1 MSGSTLEAQVVIA
14 GAGPAGIATALRL
27 AQNGVSDVLPL
38 DAQDYPRDK
47 TCGSGLSP
55 RCLEVLRELKI
66 WDRVAAHAYPIHGMV
81 LTTPNGDQVDL
92 PSGDVEVAI
101 CLRRVLDHAMLQAAI
116 DLGVR
121 FVPRFKVGDVI
132 VEGGRAVG
140 VHGDQDRQARGR
152 YVVVATGAHSRQNV
166 DPAPAHAIS
175 TIMGWWEGVPFKPN
189 YLEMMFDPAIAP
201 YYGWLFPE
209 GPNRVNIGITYWDP
223 GVKHNAKTLFEGFL
237 DRQLGDRLRN
247 ATRLGGY
254 RGHPIKFNY
263 RLPRLTAPG
272 RVVVGEAGRM
282 THPATGEGISQGMR
296 SGVFAADALT
306 AILQRGRNERL
317 AFAAYEARCTAA
329 FVPSFLA
336 GGAFLKAVDAGVLDV
351 AARWSRNPK
360 LNVVTRTLL
369 ANL

>member
-1 MSGSTLEAQVVIA
+1 MSESTLEAQVVIA

-27 AQNGVSDVLPL
+27 ARNGVRDVLLL

-55 RCLEVLRELKI
+55 RCIEVLRELGI
-66 WDRVAAHAYPIHGMV
+66 WERVEPHAYPIHGMT
-81 LTTPNGDQVDL
+81 LTTPNGDKVDL

-101 CLRRVLDHAMLQAAI
+101 CLRRVLDYAILQAAI

-121 FVPRFKVGDVI
+121 FVPRFKVGDVLT
-132 VEGGRAVG
+132 ERGRAVG
-140 VHGDQDRQARGR
+140 VEGDQGRTARGQ
-152 YVVVATGAHSRQNV
+152 YLVVATGAHTRQQI

-175 TIMGWWEGVPFKPN
+175 TIMGWWEGVPFKDN
-189 YLEMMFDPAIAP
+189 YLEMVFDPEIVP

-209 GPNRVNIGITYWDP
+209 SADRVNIGITYWDP
-223 GVKHNAKTLFEGFL
+223 GVKKNAKTLFEGFL
-237 DRQLGDRLRN
+237 ERQFGDRLRN
-247 ATRLGGY
+247 ARRIGGY

-263 RLPRLTAPG
+263 RLPRLTGPG

-282 THPATGEGISQGMR
+282 THPATGEGISQAMR
-296 SGVFAADALT
+296 SGIFAADALT
-306 AILQRGRNERL
+306 RILQQGASERL
-317 AFAAYEARCTAA
+317 TFAAYEARCTAA

-336 GGAFLKAVDAGVLDV
+336 GGAFLKAVDHGVLDV